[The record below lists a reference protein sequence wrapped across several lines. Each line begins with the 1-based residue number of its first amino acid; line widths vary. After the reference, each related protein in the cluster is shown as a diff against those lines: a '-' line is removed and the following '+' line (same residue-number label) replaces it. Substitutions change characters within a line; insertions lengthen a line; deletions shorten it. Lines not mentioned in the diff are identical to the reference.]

1 MNLESSERL
10 LVEQAKHDRQAFAR
24 LYDRYVDAIYAY
36 VYQRTCDVQL
46 AEDVTAETFEKALRH
61 IGRFRWRGV
70 SFGAWL
76 YRIAG
81 NTLTS
86 HYRRQRFLLP
96 WVREACSNDADDDP
110 ENCAEAGE
118 RAAALRTAY
127 ASLPERD
134 RRIIGLRILSD
145 LPTAEVAEILGCSPQ
160 NVYLCLH
167 RALRRLRERF
177 LQWEE
182 GK

>member
-1 MNLESSERL
+1 MNPEPGEQF

-36 VYQRTCDVQL
+36 VYQQTRDVQL

-61 IGRFRWRGV
+61 IGRFRWRGI

-81 NTLTS
+81 NLLAS
-86 HYRRQRFLLP
+86 HYRRQRFWAP
-96 WVREACSNDADDDP
+96 WVQEVHSNAADGP
-110 ENCAEAGE
+110 EDCTEAGE
-118 RAAALRTAY
+118 RATLLWAAYT
-127 ASLPERD
+127 SLSERD

-145 LPTAEVAEILGCSPQ
+145 LPTAQVAEILGCSPQ
-160 NVYLCLH
+160 NVYLRLH
-167 RALRRLRERF
+167 RALSRLRERF
-177 LQWEE
+177 LRWEE
-182 GK
+182 DK